1 VTVGSVSE
9 SRPAYSV
16 GEVGWFLEHLEEFIR
31 RAAKMSCQVL
41 GFSEAHY
48 RAAGEYSDVAEEP
61 SGPGAS

>member
-1 VTVGSVSE
+1 M
-9 SRPAYSV
+9 SRYL
-16 GEVGWFLEHLEEFIR
+16 LEYLEKSIR
-31 RAAKMSCQVL
+31 RAAIIGCQVL